1 PQQQQFHQPQ
11 PPPDA
16 TTCPQPLNQAL
27 PDPLEATNTSWA
39 KQEVPKSRPYPCGQ
53 CGKTFGR
60 LTHLKTHQRTHS
72 G

>member
-1 PQQQQFHQPQ
+1 QRQQQELHQ

-16 TTCPQPLNQAL
+16 TTCPQPLNQA
-27 PDPLEATNTSWA
+27 PLDSSNPQGVVE
-39 KQEVPKSRPYPCGQ
+39 EEPPKPRPYPCGQ
-53 CGKTFGR
+53 CGKTFVR